1 MMKAQLIFTKNRNSF
16 TVFIKNLE
24 ELSVEQIQVFQK
36 FCDLRHGY
44 FDFDRYSFTIQKN
57 FTFSEFVKIIKSLEI
72 DAKIF
77 ENLALQK
84 SSKKINFGKFKG
96 MLYSEL
102 PDSYLSWLK
111 HNYSG
116 EDREIISKELK
127 NRNI

>member
-1 MMKAQLIFTKNRNSF
+1 MIKAQLIFTKNKNSF

-24 ELSVEQIQVFQK
+24 ELSVKQIQIFQE
-36 FCDLRHGY
+36 FCDFRHGY
-44 FDFDRYSFTIQKN
+44 FNFDTYTFTIQKN
-57 FTFSEFVKIIKSLEI
+57 LTFHEFVKIINLLEI

-77 ENLALQK
+77 ENLPTQK
-84 SSKKINFGKFKG
+84 SNKKITFGKFKG

-116 EDREIISKELK
+116 EDREVIGNELK
-127 NRNI
+127 NRSL